1 VGDSTNLPNGMEL
14 LGRNM
19 AGSPLRD
26 ESFHSIY
33 FFDRSAFKSL
43 GVVEDKLGVA
53 FEYELVFYV
62 VISALNG
69 GEKARR

>member
-14 LGRNM
+14 LGRNI

-26 ESFHSIY
+26 ESFHFIY